1 MLFRSEEWSQTA
13 VHRSE
18 DREDLRELIV
28 MITVTI
34 YKKSNQYLGF
44 DINGHAGYA
53 EEGSDII
60 CAAVS
65 VLSLNTLNSIEA
77 FTEDEFSGE
86 QGDGSL
92 TCTFPEPLSEKAAL
106 LMDSMV
112 LGLTD
117 IQKSYG
123 KPYIRIVFKEV

>member
-1 MLFRSEEWSQTA
+1 
-13 VHRSE
+13 
-18 DREDLRELIV
+18 

-34 YKKSNQYLGF
+34 YKRSDQYAGF
-44 DINGHAGYA
+44 TMEGHAGYA
-53 EEGSDII
+53 EAGSDII

-77 FTEDEFSGE
+77 FTEDLFSAE
-86 QGDGSL
+86 EKDGFLS
-92 TCTFPEPLSEKAAL
+92 CSFPDALSEKASL
-106 LMDSMV
+106 LVDSMV

-117 IQKSYG
+117 IQRNYG

>member
-1 MLFRSEEWSQTA
+1 MITITVFKHQDQYRGFRSS
-13 VHRSE
+13 
-18 DREDLRELIV
+18 
-28 MITVTI
+28 
-34 YKKSNQYLGF
+34 
-44 DINGHAGYA
+44 GHAGYA

-86 QGDGSL
+86 QEDGSL

>member
-1 MLFRSEEWSQTA
+1 MSQTE
-13 VHRSE
+13 VQRSE

>member
-1 MLFRSEEWSQTA
+1 
-13 VHRSE
+13 
-18 DREDLRELIV
+18 

-34 YKKSNQYLGF
+34 YKRSGQYNGF
-44 DINGHAGYA
+44 TVSGHAGYG
-53 EEGSDII
+53 EEGSDIV

-65 VLSLNTLNSIEA
+65 VLTLNTLNSIES
-77 FTEDEFSGE
+77 FTEDAFSGE
-86 QGDGSL
+86 QKDGFLS
-92 TCTFPEPLSEKAAL
+92 CQFPDELSEKSVL

-117 IQKSYG
+117 IQHNYG

>member
-1 MLFRSEEWSQTA
+1 
-13 VHRSE
+13 
-18 DREDLRELIV
+18 

-34 YKKSNQYLGF
+34 YKKSDQYLGF
-44 DINGHAGYA
+44 DISGHAGYA

-65 VLSLNTLNSIEA
+65 ALSLNTLNSIEA
-77 FTEDEFSGE
+77 FTEDEFTGE
-86 QGDGSL
+86 QKDGVL
-92 TCTFPEPLSEKAAL
+92 TCAFPEPLSDKAAL